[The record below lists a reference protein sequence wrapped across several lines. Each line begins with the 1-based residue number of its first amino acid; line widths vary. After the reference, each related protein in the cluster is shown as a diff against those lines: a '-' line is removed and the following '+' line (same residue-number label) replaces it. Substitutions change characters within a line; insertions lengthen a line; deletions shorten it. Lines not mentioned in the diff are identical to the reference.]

1 MAAPKRPRRGSLAFY
16 PRKRAKRIYPKII
29 GRAISDKIKPLEF
42 SGYKAGMTSVTTIDT
57 RKTSTTKGEEIRIPA
72 TIIECPPIKII
83 GIRFYT
89 STPYG
94 TKVLTDVLDVN
105 LKKDKEIARK
115 LKVGEYRTSE
125 KLSYAEKH
133 LDKVQNIS
141 LIVRTQP
148 KTTGLNKKKP
158 EIFEI
163 DIGGNDV
170 KEKLNFAKENF
181 GKEVKITDVFKEGEY
196 VDIIAITKGKGTQGV
211 VKRFGVKIQ
220 TRKDMKHHRQIGTL
234 GSQSPGRVRWTVP
247 RAGQLGFFQ
256 RTEYNKR
263 ILKIGQDAKEITPS
277 GGITNYGIIKNNYIL
292 LEGSIPGPRKRLVML
307 RAAVRPPKVQFL
319 PADIKEIGK

>member
-16 PRKRAKRIYPKII
+16 PRKRAKRIYPMVRD
-29 GRAISDKIKPLEF
+29 RATSDKKKFLEF
-42 SGYKAGMTSVTTIDT
+42 SGYKAGMTSIRILDI
-57 RKTSTTKGEEIRIPA
+57 RKTSTTKGEEIRVPA

-83 GIRFYT
+83 GIRFY
-89 STPYG
+89 SQTPYG
-94 TKVLTDVLDVN
+94 LKVMTDVLDAN
-105 LKKDKEIARK
+105 LKKDKDIARK
-115 LKVGEYRTSE
+115 LKVGEYRTNE

-133 LDKVQNIS
+133 LDKIKDIS

-148 KTTGLNKKKP
+148 KLTGLGKKKP
-158 EIFEI
+158 EVFEI
-163 DIGGNDV
+163 DIGGNDI
-170 KEKLNFAKENF
+170 KEKMNFAKEIF

-220 TRKDMKHHRQIGTL
+220 NRKDMKHHRQIGAL
-234 GSQSPGRVRWTVP
+234 GPQSPGRVRWTVP
-247 RAGQLGFFQ
+247 RAGQMGFSQ

-263 ILKIGQDAKEITPS
+263 ILKIGQDTKEINPS
-277 GGITNYGIIKNNYIL
+277 GGITNYGIIRNSYIL

-307 RAAVRPPKVQFL
+307 RTAIRPPKTAFL
-319 PADIKEIGK
+319 PAEIKEITK